1 MTLILNL
8 IVGAHVIAGF
18 VGLGAF
24 WIPVFARK
32 GGVSHKRFGAV
43 YANCAYFVTGSA
55 VIASTGRLITY
66 QSEGLAVADEVVG
79 QVNEHDVAD
88 GAEGRGLLREDHG
101 VPVDAGGRA
110 TCHLGNPDGAT
121 TSTDRL
127 R

>member
-8 IVGAHVIAGF
+8 VVGAHVIAGF

-55 VIASTGRLITY
+55 VVASTGHLISY
-66 QSEGLAVADEVVG
+66 QSQGLAVADAPELYG
-79 QVNEHDVAD
+79 FSLFL
-88 GAEGRGLLREDHG
+88 GYLGI
-101 VPVDAGGRA
+101 A
-110 TCHLGNPDGAT
+110 TFA
-121 TSTDRL
+121 SVR
-127 R
+127 